1 MAIKYAILS
10 GNWSSIATW
19 NGATL
24 PVAGDDVYA
33 NGFSVTINQNITV
46 SKISTEV
53 CPPTTIGGGGFF
65 SNANFIYTC
74 DIVGGNSVCLTCN
87 NNSGANLR
95 FIGNIIAKN
104 STAVSLIAA
113 AYITQVTG
121 NVYGGLTTSAVGIAT
136 SNGPQLNNIV
146 GNVISNVG
154 PAYSSSGTNNDTIVG
169 NIYASSTQV
178 GATNNGGFTITGNLF
193 NSGGYMA
200 VRTQRVFINTSNQI
214 QWLVQNQSS
223 TNIQLYSADY
233 FVGSPA
239 TSNVRLGV
247 TYGVG
252 GSLTGTLAV
261 PPASSVA
268 VAVPVDNTVG
278 TAIISI
284 TDMGALLASYNV

>member
-1 MAIKYAILS
+1 MAVRYAILT
-10 GNWSSIATW
+10 GNWSSITTW
-19 NGATL
+19 NGGTL
-24 PVAGDDVYA
+24 PAAGDDVYA

-74 DIVGGNSVCLTCN
+74 DIVGGNSLCLTCN
-87 NNSGANLR
+87 NNAGVNLR
-95 FIGNIIAKN
+95 IIGNVIAKN
-104 STAVSLIAA
+104 STAVALIVN
-113 AYITQVTG
+113 AYITQLTG
-121 NVYGGLTTSAVGIAT
+121 NVYGGLTTSAVGIST
-136 SNGPQLNNIV
+136 SNGPAINNIV

-154 PAYSSSGTNNDTIVG
+154 PAYASTGTNNDTIVG
-169 NIYASSTQV
+169 NVYASSTQV

-239 TSNVRLGV
+239 TSDVRLGV

-252 GSLTGTLAV
+252 SSLTGTLAV

-268 VAVPVDNTVG
+268 VAVPIDNTVG

>member
-1 MAIKYAILS
+1 MAVRYAILT
-10 GNWSSIATW
+10 GNWSSITTW
-19 NGATL
+19 NGGTL
-24 PVAGDDVYA
+24 PAAGDDVYA
-33 NGFSVTINQNITV
+33 NGFTITINQNITV
-46 SKISTEV
+46 AKITTEV
-53 CPPTTIGGGGFF
+53 CPLTTIGGGGFS
-65 SNANFIYTC
+65 SNANLIYTC

-87 NNSGANLR
+87 NNAGLNMR
-95 FIGNIIAKN
+95 FIGNVIAKN
-104 STAVSLIAA
+104 STAVSLVVA
-113 AYITQVTG
+113 AYITQLTG
-121 NVYGGLTTSAVGIAT
+121 NVYGGLSAAAVGIAT
-136 SNGPQLNNIV
+136 SNSTQINNII

-169 NIYASSTQV
+169 NVFASSTQV

-223 TNIQLYSADY
+223 TNIQLYSVDY

-239 TSNVRLGV
+239 TSDVRLGV

-252 GSLTGTLAV
+252 SSLTGTLAV

-268 VAVPVDNTVG
+268 VGVPVNGTVG
-278 TAIISI
+278 TAMISI